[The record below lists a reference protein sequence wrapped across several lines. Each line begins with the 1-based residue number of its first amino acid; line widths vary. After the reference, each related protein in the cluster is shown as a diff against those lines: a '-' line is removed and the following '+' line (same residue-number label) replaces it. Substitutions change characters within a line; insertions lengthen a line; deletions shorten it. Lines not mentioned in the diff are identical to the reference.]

1 MKKTED
7 LKEMGKSQ
15 EGSRRYK
22 EKKQMEILEIHNEN

>member
-22 EKKQMEILEIHNEN
+22 EKQMEILEIHNEN